1 MTLTF
6 FHEYSFFYV
15 LDTLAILG
23 IHMQRRKRTYNIANT
38 SLKRWQI
45 LMTLAKHLAKRI
57 SIHDVAEALQKVW
70 IYLSSCIH
78 VLNAFV
84 NCDVAN
90 EYATSTIFGQ
100 GRDERPS
107 TLTQL
112 FSLTN
117 LQKA

>member
-1 MTLTF
+1 
-6 FHEYSFFYV
+6 
-15 LDTLAILG
+15 
-23 IHMQRRKRTYNIANT
+23 MQRRKRTYDIANT
-38 SLKRWQI
+38 SLKLWQI

-70 IYLSSCIH
+70 IYLSSCI
-78 VLNAFV
+78 
-84 NCDVAN
+84 CDVAN